1 MAQKGPNGESSYQN
15 VKVDVAVDVAN
26 AVGGVTSVIARI
38 TLLEILDDN
47 MVGEHF
53 TASVDRCFFDGFTVV
68 DPLDLGR
75 WRAISLTPELGSLSF
90 VTDEHFRLH
99 HKIGCRKHLNVD

>member
-47 MVGEHF
+47 TVGENF
-53 TASVDRCFFDGFTVV
+53 KATVVGCFFDGFTVV
-68 DPLDLGR
+68 DPLDLRR
-75 WRAISLTPELGSLSF
+75 WRAVGLAPELGSLS
-90 VTDEHFRLH
+90 VGTDEHFRLH